1 VEAGTSGSSGSEDW
15 RSKWNIRIVEVQDQ
29 VEAEHQECGSTEHL
43 TTEVQDLVEVQ
54 EHLTSRNI
62 RI

>member
-1 VEAGTSGSSGSEDW
+1 VEHQDSGSAGSSGGGTSGPRKYRTS
-15 RSKWNIRIVEVQDQ
+15 DQ
-29 VEAEHQECGSTEHL
+29 
-43 TTEVQDLVEVQ
+43 EVQDLVEVQ